1 MGMLWG
7 VVQSGAIDGDFGSG
21 LTGSVVQVFERSDG
35 GLRRRRLGRR
45 RRTSSRRRGE
55 KRWEGVG
62 SGEAT

>member
-7 VVQSGAIDGDFGSG
+7 VVQSGAIDGDFGSS
-21 LTGSVVQVFERSDG
+21 LTGSVVQVFDRSDG
-35 GLRRRRLGRR
+35 GLRRRRLRR
-45 RRTSSRRRGE
+45 RRGTSSRRRGE